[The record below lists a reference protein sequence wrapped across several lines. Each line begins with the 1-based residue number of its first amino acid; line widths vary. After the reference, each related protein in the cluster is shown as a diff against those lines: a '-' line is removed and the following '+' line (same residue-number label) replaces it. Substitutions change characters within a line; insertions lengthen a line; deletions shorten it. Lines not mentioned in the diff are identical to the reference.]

1 MSLRS
6 RAASS
11 AGRDAAPKDGPRLQH
26 VLQVGATIR
35 TFAQPKRTYVV
46 VKADASEM
54 HEVLKTAIAESLEL
68 IRGREIGRDS
78 TSIRIEAMDPNVTF
92 TITVHL
98 EHGGSKVL
106 VRGVMDKFAVDLYR
120 EPFRISDTTEEG
132 ILGNVRAMVTLS
144 EAKDFSVNYT
154 RKLDEEE

>member
-6 RAASS
+6 DTSP
-11 AGRDAAPKDGPRLQH
+11 AGRDAVPADGARLQH
-26 VLQVGATIR
+26 VLQLGATIR
-35 TFAQPKRTYVV
+35 TFARPNRTYVV

-68 IRGREIGRDS
+68 IRRREIGRDS
-78 TSIRIEAMDPNVTF
+78 TSIGIKAMDQNVTF
-92 TITVHL
+92 DITVHL

-106 VRGVMDKFAVDLYR
+106 LRGVMDKFAVDLYR
-120 EPFRISDTTEEG
+120 EPFQISDTSEEG

-154 RKLDEEE
+154 RKIDEE